1 MSSSLY
7 QLYQCPGCQFVGRR
21 AHSFDPPPT
30 HCGQPMRW
38 LRTYTEKDPPPPKF
52 GQAPGIDFRNTSPI
66 EVPIGVGGMRFESVA
81 DLRRFERETEKMAAD
96 GIGQPYV
103 IRGYSQDRSNMAV
116 HTLGDAEKLQQAPD
130 LSRVGRDGQPR
141 VRVTSEELR
150 AAGDD
155 AYDAAV
161 MGPGA
166 SEALASALPMTPQ
179 E

>member
-1 MSSSLY
+1 MPASLH
-7 QLYQCPGCQFVGRR
+7 QLYQCQGCKTAARR
-21 AHSFDPPPT
+21 SHSFDPAPLC
-30 HCGQPMRW
+30 CGQAMKW
-38 LRTYTEKDPPPPKF
+38 LRTFTENDPPPAKF
-52 GQAPGIDFRNTSPI
+52 GQAPAIDFRNTSPI
-66 EVPIGVGGMRFESVA
+66 EVPIGAGGMRFESVA
-81 DLRRFERETEKMAAD
+81 ELRRFERETEHMAAD

-141 VRVTSEELR
+141 VRVTSHELR
-150 AAGDD
+150 AHGDA
-155 AYDAAV
+155 AYDAAT

-166 SEALASALPMTPQ
+166 SEALASALPMDPG